1 MEEDLKKLGL
11 SWNETKVYLSLVK
24 IGETPVGGIINDLKV
39 HRQIIYNALDELEKR
54 NMVTKTLRNKVNHYK
69 ITDPE
74 ILVENI
80 RQQEL
85 IASRVSRR
93 IEEELKQTKKE
104 HEINIYNGKENIRR
118 FFIKIFKEEPIGST
132 YYILGGQGK
141 RLEEVLGEKFFYGEY
156 DRIRKERNL
165 HSKNILNETFRKD
178 IGDFYKKLDT
188 SIRETRYVSFEN
200 INPIITLIHDKSACF
215 MSLAEELFVIEI
227 RNKSLRDAQLQ
238 HFNLLWNI
246 AKE

>member
-156 DRIRKERNL
+156 DNVRKERKL
-165 HSKNILNETFRKD
+165 HSKNILSETFRKD
-178 IGDFYKKLDT
+178 IGDFYQKLDT
-188 SIRETRYVSFEN
+188 SIRETRYVSFES
-200 INPIITLIHDKSACF
+200 INPIITLIHDKSVCF

-227 RNKSLRDAQLQ
+227 RNKSLRDAQLE